1 MDEIGVNLPGGDQ
14 WPRVPLRIKRA
25 KFLDKR
31 NSVLL
36 HQGGRIMLSVAEIQR
51 VSAINPR
58 IAALTSAETVN
69 EPRDCSQSIRP
80 EYLNLV
86 FLGIRGGGP
95 GWHLTILNEEL
106 SAVSDRPS
114 VARITS
120 API

>member
-1 MDEIGVNLPGGDQ
+1 MNLPGGDQ
-14 WPRVPLRIKRA
+14 WPRVSLRIKRA
-25 KFLDKR
+25 KFLDKG
-31 NSVLL
+31 NPVLL
-36 HQGGRIMLSVAEIQR
+36 HQRGRIMLSLAKIQR
-51 VSAINPR
+51 VSAINPG

-69 EPRDCSQSIRP
+69 EPRDWSQSIRP

-86 FLGIRGGGP
+86 FLRGIRGGGP

>member
-1 MDEIGVNLPGGDQ
+1 MSPI
-14 WPRVPLRIKRA
+14 RIM
-25 KFLDKR
+25 L
-31 NSVLL
+31 S
-36 HQGGRIMLSVAEIQR
+36 GRIMLSVAEIQR
-51 VSAINPR
+51 VSAINPG

-69 EPRDCSQSIRP
+69 EPRDWSQSIRP

-86 FLGIRGGGP
+86 FLRGIRGGGP

>member
-1 MDEIGVNLPGGDQ
+1 
-14 WPRVPLRIKRA
+14 
-25 KFLDKR
+25 
-31 NSVLL
+31 
-36 HQGGRIMLSVAEIQR
+36 MLSMAKIQR
-51 VSAINPR
+51 LSAINPG
-58 IAALTSAETVN
+58 IAALTSTETVN
-69 EPRDCSQSIRP
+69 EPRDRGESIRP

-86 FLGIRGGGP
+86 SLRGTSGGRP